1 MNTPSTRLGVGVDY
15 LNAHE
20 YPFDG
25 GADGLLRR
33 LRTRLSHA
41 QLITLADAA
50 EITHVR
56 EVLDGVP
63 SVQHLVGVDPVR
75 HEGPNLE
82 RFDKQNEHSRL
93 LDAAWHYEDLGYW
106 YIGPYNAP
114 AFMPPLLERDVAEHT
129 ARNIRELNRRSE
141 VLFMPENPSC
151 TFTAGTLSLGEFFT
165 RVVDLAD
172 CPMVLDLS
180 HLYSYALLWQQD
192 PFEVLQTFPV
202 ERVWELHVAGGV
214 VDPSEPRRYLDNHI
228 DEVRPIVLRL
238 LEAAVESMPQLRA
251 ITSETSADASPEVL
265 LQDFDRI
272 ERVLDDCDFQPRV
285 AV

>member
-1 MNTPSTRLGVGVDY
+1 MQWAPINPGFTR
-15 LNAHE
+15 
-20 YPFDG
+20 
-25 GADGLLRR
+25 
-33 LRTRLSHA
+33 T
-41 QLITLADAA
+41 
-50 EITHVR
+50 
-56 EVLDGVP
+56 
-63 SVQHLVGVDPVR
+63 
-75 HEGPNLE
+75 
-82 RFDKQNEHSRL
+82 
-93 LDAAWHYEDLGYW
+93 
-106 YIGPYNAP
+106 
-114 AFMPPLLERDVAEHT
+114 
-129 ARNIRELNRRSE
+129 
-141 VLFMPENPSC
+141 ENPSC
-151 TFTAGTLSLGEFFT
+151 TFTAGALSLGEFFT

-251 ITSETSADASPEVL
+251 ITFETSADASPEVL